1 MVGLALSFRSST
13 AYERYAEGRKY
24 WAQLTLTT
32 RNLSRVFW
40 IHAKERDGDLG
51 KQDLLAKL
59 YVALTRIPVPRPS
72 PTNPIQALL

>member
-1 MVGLALSFRSST
+1 MPKAASMQAARFEIEPGRYST
-13 AYERYAEGRKY
+13 NHNDRY
-24 WAQLTLTT
+24 WAQLTLTA

-59 YVALTRIPVPRPS
+59 
-72 PTNPIQALL
+72 